1 MKAFK
6 LSSFKEIKGEIR
18 VENNEQEVTQPEE
31 KQEERAIKEEDTTI
45 NPDELADL
53 LDGLLEE
60 STLNLDKWG
69 IEFQPEGAIALNL
82 QVYLVDRDAETL
94 DITAKQWM
102 QDIPNADY
110 EDIIKQLGVS
120 LYNEVVRG
128 KKEDE

>member
-18 VENNEQEVTQPEE
+18 VENNEQDVTQPEE
-31 KQEERAIKEEDTTI
+31 KKEERAIKEEDTLI
-45 NPDELADL
+45 DPSELTEL
-53 LDGLLEE
+53 LDGLLGE

-102 QDIPNADY
+102 EDIPNASY
-110 EDIIKQLGVS
+110 ENIIKQLGES
-120 LYNEVVRG
+120 LYNEVVGR

>member
-1 MKAFK
+1 M
-6 LSSFKEIKGEIR
+6 SSFKEIKGEIR